1 MGSTTIAALIIIA
14 VHLLVCMTLCL
25 LHHVGVLKVDGL
37 LLPFMALI
45 PLWGPLSVALMHSRA
60 VLRGGR
66 RIPAGLQELKVEDRE
81 QRNILVDD
89 RTDYANTVPL
99 EEALIVDNPRQ
110 RRNLMLSILNENP
123 GQYANLLSQA
133 RLNEDVEVVHYA
145 ATAMAQI
152 SAKEDLALQRCR
164 NDYLQHRN
172 SETMLERYC
181 DALERYVN
189 SGIAQGYAL
198 QLQKQRYAEVLQER
212 LRQHGDYYV
221 ACRLA
226 QMQID
231 LGLFDDA
238 AHTIDGAMEQWPDQ
252 GDVWLMR
259 LRLDAARNDGDA
271 LRHTV
276 QQIESKH
283 IYLGG
288 QGRRTLRF
296 WTGAKEAERA

>member
-1 MGSTTIAALIIIA
+1 MTPHRMKVAQHECDGDGDAAYRRACNDMRA
-14 VHLLVCMTLCL
+14 VVRIVSRWRASCGGTDASFHAVGAAVGPLCVLL
-25 LHHVGVLKVDGL
+25 LHVGTLIRAGEHTAPGLEQMRVDDEE
-37 LLPFMALI
+37 
-45 PLWGPLSVALMHSRA
+45 
-60 VLRGGR
+60 R
-66 RIPAGLQELKVEDRE
+66 RS
-81 QRNILVDD
+81 ILVEE
-89 RTDYANTVPL
+89 RTDFVNTVPL
-99 EEALIVDNPRQ
+99 EEALIVNDSRQ
-110 RRNLMLSILNENP
+110 RRSLVMSILNDNP
-123 GQYANLLSQA
+123 SRYIDVLSQA

-181 DALERYVN
+181 DALERYIN

-238 AHTIDGAMEQWPDQ
+238 AHTIDGAMEQGPDH
-252 GDVWLMR
+252 GEVGLY
-259 LRLDAARNDGDA
+259 G
-271 LRHTV
+271 
-276 QQIESKH
+276 
-283 IYLGG
+283 
-288 QGRRTLRF
+288 
-296 WTGAKEAERA
+296 

>member
-1 MGSTTIAALIIIA
+1 
-14 VHLLVCMTLCL
+14 
-25 LHHVGVLKVDGL
+25 
-37 LLPFMALI
+37 
-45 PLWGPLSVALMHSRA
+45 
-60 VLRGGR
+60 
-66 RIPAGLQELKVEDRE
+66 
-81 QRNILVDD
+81 
-89 RTDYANTVPL
+89 
-99 EEALIVDNPRQ
+99 
-110 RRNLMLSILNENP
+110 
-123 GQYANLLSQA
+123 
-133 RLNEDVEVVHYA
+133 
-145 ATAMAQI
+145 MAQI

-181 DALERYVN
+181 DALERYIN

-288 QGRRTLRF
+288 QGRRVLRF
-296 WTGAKEAERA
+296 WTGTKEAERA

>member
-1 MGSTTIAALIIIA
+1 MLMLHTRTLIRA
-14 VHLLVCMTLCL
+14 GEHTAPGLEQMR
-25 LHHVGVLKVDGL
+25 VDDEE
-37 LLPFMALI
+37 
-45 PLWGPLSVALMHSRA
+45 
-60 VLRGGR
+60 R
-66 RIPAGLQELKVEDRE
+66 RS
-81 QRNILVDD
+81 ILVEERADF
-89 RTDYANTVPL
+89 ANTVPL
-99 EEALIVDNPRQ
+99 EEALIVNDSSQ
-110 RRNLMLSILNENP
+110 RRSLVMSILNDNP
-123 GQYANLLSQA
+123 SRYIDVLSQA

-172 SETMLERYC
+172 SETVLERYC

-212 LRQHGDYYV
+212 LRKHDDYYI

-238 AHTIDGAMEQWPDQ
+238 AHTIDGAMERWPDQ

-271 LRHTV
+271 LRQTV

-296 WTGAKEAERA
+296 WTGTKEAERA

>member
-1 MGSTTIAALIIIA
+1 M
-14 VHLLVCMTLCL
+14 
-25 LHHVGVLKVDGL
+25 
-37 LLPFMALI
+37 
-45 PLWGPLSVALMHSRA
+45 
-60 VLRGGR
+60 
-66 RIPAGLQELKVEDRE
+66 
-81 QRNILVDD
+81 
-89 RTDYANTVPL
+89 
-99 EEALIVDNPRQ
+99 
-110 RRNLMLSILNENP
+110 
-123 GQYANLLSQA
+123 LSQA

-181 DALERYVN
+181 DALERYIN
-189 SGIAQGYAL
+189 SGITQGYAL

-212 LRQHGDYYV
+212 LRKHDDYYV

-238 AHTIDGAMEQWPDQ
+238 AHTIDGAMEWWPDQ

-271 LRHTV
+271 LRQTV
-276 QQIESKH
+276 QKIESKH

-296 WTGAKEAERA
+296 WTGAKESERA